1 MKKYRKMRQ
10 ALLCLLLCTVMLF
23 GCSGK
28 DGKSEN
34 GLVTPEAKN
43 PTSGAEF
50 TPGATAALTPTPA
63 VDLDTPEAL
72 AEQAEFDEFLSRVFQ
87 EVLSEQD
94 SITLHFLMEH
104 PENYGFTPSYSLGE
118 VTEDEQD
125 YAKKCES
132 YQKELLTFQ
141 YDLLTESQ
149 KVNYDRL
156 EYECRVGIQ
165 AATLKPCYSSMFAQ
179 NGNVISN
186 SSTYYTEY
194 MICEEKDAED
204 YLKLLEMY
212 PDFIASALMQA
223 EEDWADGI
231 LPTKTMLETTI
242 ETAED
247 LLSTSEHPFVVA
259 YRENLRELSGISDDA
274 VASYTERA
282 QEIVSDKVVPALQ
295 SFIERLR
302 KAVQEGTY
310 AEPEG
315 LCSKDG
321 GKEYYEYLAQ
331 TKLGTEMTAE
341 EMYDYVEE
349 KAQSMIRSYMTMLML
364 DSGVIDRYEAAFY
377 HISEPEDILNQLKE
391 EIKDK
396 FPAIKETEFTVSYLP
411 EVLETDGVVA
421 YYLSP
426 QIDNTARKIIR
437 VNGSAVGEDS
447 ISLYST
453 LAHEGYPGHLYQ
465 DEYFISTEGYH
476 EINAVFSYL
485 GYQEGWATMV
495 GSMAYEWCCGDKNV
509 AACYNFD
516 YDFSMLLAAWADIGV
531 NYYGWDVD
539 QVYEML
545 SDNYVES
552 YEVAEM
558 FYEMAVSDPG
568 IYLPYTLGYHLTKDT
583 IQSLEDKGMSET
595 EAFEAFLNVGPCSF
609 EVLYKHLGLE

>member
-1 MKKYRKMRQ
+1 MKKYRKVRQ
-10 ALLCLLLCTVMLF
+10 TLLCLLMCAVLLF

-28 DGKSEN
+28 DEPEN
-34 GLVTPEAKN
+34 GLVTPASKKPTTGTEAA
-43 PTSGAEF
+43 PS
-50 TPGATAALTPTPA
+50 ATTALTPTPT

-72 AEQAEFDEFLSRVFQ
+72 AEQEKFDEFLTRVFQ
-87 EVLSEQD
+87 DVLAGQD
-94 SITLHFLMEH
+94 SITMHFLMEH
-104 PENYGFTPSYSLGE
+104 PENYGFTPDYTLGE

-125 YAKKCES
+125 YAKQCES

-156 EYECRVGIQ
+156 EYECRIGIR
-165 AATLKPCYSSMFAQ
+165 AATLTRCYSSMFAQ

-204 YLKLLEMY
+204 YLKLLELY
-212 PDFIASALMQA
+212 PDFIDSAVTQA
-223 EEDWADGI
+223 EKDWADGI

-242 ETAED
+242 EAAEG

-259 YRENLRELSGISDDA
+259 YRENLQELDGLTDDA

-282 QEIVSDKVVPALQ
+282 QKIVDDKVAPALQ
-295 SFIERLR
+295 SFIKWLQ

-315 LCSKDG
+315 LCNKEG

-331 TKLGTEMTAE
+331 SKLGSEMTAD
-341 EMYDYVEE
+341 EMIEYVEA
-349 KAQSMIRSYMTMLML
+349 KAQSMIRNYMAMLML

-377 HISEPEDILNQLKE
+377 HVTEPEDILNQLKK

-411 EVLETDGVVA
+411 EVLETEGIVA

-465 DEYFISTEGYH
+465 DEYFMSTEGYH
-476 EINAVFSYL
+476 VINAVFSYL

-516 YDFSMLLAAWADIGV
+516 YDFSMLLAAWADLGV
-531 NYYGWDVD
+531 NYCGWDVD

-545 SDNYVES
+545 SENYVDS

-568 IYLPYTLGYHLTKDT
+568 VYLPYTLGYHLTKDT

-595 EAFEAFLNVGPCSF
+595 EAFEAFLEVGPCSF
-609 EVLYKHLGLE
+609 EVLHKHLGLE